1 MMRIGHGYDV
11 HQLVAGR
18 DLILGGVKIPHAKG
32 LLGHSDADVLLHAI
46 CDACL
51 GAAGLGDLGRHF
63 PDTDPRYKDIDSRQL
78 LRHVEALLDDSGWR
92 LENVDSTIIAQTPRL
107 AAYIPDMTA
116 NIAADLGVSADC
128 VNVKAT
134 TTEKLGF
141 VGREEGIAAHAVVLL
156 MSIAERP
163 GGYDILP

>member
-63 PDTDPRYKDIDSRQL
+63 PDTDPRYKDIDSRHL
-78 LRHVEALLDDSGWR
+78 LRRVEALLDESGWR
-92 LENVDSTIIAQTPRL
+92 LENVDSTLIAQSPRL
-107 AAYIPDMTA
+107 APHIPEMIA
-116 NIAADLGVSADC
+116 NIAADLGINADC

-141 VGREEGIAAHAVVLL
+141 TGREEGIAAHAVVLL
-156 MSIAERP
+156 ESIVDRP
-163 GGYDILP
+163 GGYDLLP

>member
-1 MMRIGHGYDV
+1 MMRVGHGYDV
-11 HQLVAGR
+11 HQLVVGR
-18 DLILGGVKIPHAKG
+18 DLMLGGVRIPHSKG

-63 PDTDPRYKDIDSRQL
+63 PDTDPRYKGIDSRNL
-78 LRHVEALLDDSGWR
+78 LRHVEVLLDERGWR
-92 LENVDSTIIAQTPRL
+92 LENVDSTIIAQAPRL
-107 AAYIPDMTA
+107 APHIPAMIA
-116 NIAADLGVSADC
+116 NIAADLGISADC

-141 VGREEGIAAHAVVLL
+141 AGREEGIAAHAVVLL
-156 MSIAERP
+156 TSIAERP
-163 GGYDILP
+163 SGYDIIP